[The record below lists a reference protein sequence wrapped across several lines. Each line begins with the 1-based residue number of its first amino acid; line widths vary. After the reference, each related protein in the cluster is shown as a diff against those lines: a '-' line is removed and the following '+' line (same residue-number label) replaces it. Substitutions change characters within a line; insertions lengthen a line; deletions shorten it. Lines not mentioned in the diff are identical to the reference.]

1 MNITS
6 ATSFAF
12 YAPAHTPTEIVER
25 LAQKI
30 VEATRAP
37 DVHAKILA
45 VGFQPT
51 GTTAEELR
59 KIQREEFNRWGAIV
73 KASGFKAER

>member
-1 MNITS
+1 MDITS
-6 ATSFAF
+6 RTSFAF
-12 YAPAHTPTEIVER
+12 YAPAHTPTEIVDR
-25 LAQKI
+25 LEKKI
-30 VEATRAP
+30 IEATRAP

-59 KIQREEFNRWGAIV
+59 MIQREEFDRWGAIV
-73 KASGFKAER
+73 KASGFKAEK